1 MIGASWKE
9 AKLVKRPGRP
19 FLNVCGTLL
28 AYFISSGK
36 IQTDYS
42 QLIAAFPPDD
52 LLWFHSRDPGFAIA
66 FTELFLGGQNI
77 QRHSLRF
84 AEFR

>member
-1 MIGASWKE
+1 M
-9 AKLVKRPGRP
+9 KRPGRP

-52 LLWFHSRDPGFAIA
+52 LLWFHSRDPRALQQHLLSFSSAAKI
-66 FTELFLGGQNI
+66 
-77 QRHSLRF
+77 
-84 AEFR
+84 FRGIL

>member
-1 MIGASWKE
+1 M
-9 AKLVKRPGRP
+9 KRPGRP

-52 LLWFHSRDPGFAIA
+52 LLWFHSRDPSFATA
-66 FTELFLGGQNI
+66 FTESFSSAAKIFKGIL
-77 QRHSLRF
+77 
-84 AEFR
+84 